1 MHWLSPLEIRLAYR
15 RARRKQFAAGVGPG
29 HLPATL
35 TAAAETSS
43 AAGYARG
50 GVAPR
55 STPDEACSRV
65 IS

>member
-35 TAAAETSS
+35 TAAEELVIREGIIDALNV
-43 AAGYARG
+43 
-50 GVAPR
+50 GVVGR
-55 STPDEACSRV
+55 
-65 IS
+65 